1 MASCTYARGGDTAA
15 WPSIPFAPFPD
26 GTRCAASSVA
36 ILLPSMACSAG
47 SAAEET
53 SRHCLPAGAGR
64 WRVRR
69 RAGIDRVRRSSGENA
84 EQNSPLAVGRRW
96 VRRGRSASRHPTSLG
111 VPGRFILGH
120 GLPARGFRHL
130 AVVLLL
136 PPHPERSKQFGFQS
150 VLLQL
155 SQVLNGKVLG
165 ADLTANL
172 ARV

>member
-1 MASCTYARGGDTAA
+1 MARRG
-15 WPSIPFAPFPD
+15 
-26 GTRCAASSVA
+26 VQ
-36 ILLPSMACSAG
+36 
-47 SAAEET
+47 
-53 SRHCLPAGAGR
+53 PAGGGRSAVSRSCRRQWRAVQGPPPRRHRVIACPAGPGR

-69 RAGIDRVRRSSGENA
+69 RAGIDRVRRSSGENT
-84 EQNSPLAVGRRW
+84 EQNSKPAGDAGSAEDDLRVVIPRR
-96 VRRGRSASRHPTSLG
+96 LG

>member
-1 MASCTYARGGDTAA
+1 VGDTAA

-26 GTRCAASSVA
+26 GTPRCAASRRGAQRSVA
-36 ILLPSMACSAG
+36 ILPPSMACSAG

-53 SRHCLPAGAGR
+53 SRHCLSGR
-64 WRVRR
+64 GGPVASTASCRH
-69 RAGIDRVRRSSGENA
+69 RSRPSVVGGEHGT
-84 EQNSPLAVGRRW
+84 EQQARWRRW